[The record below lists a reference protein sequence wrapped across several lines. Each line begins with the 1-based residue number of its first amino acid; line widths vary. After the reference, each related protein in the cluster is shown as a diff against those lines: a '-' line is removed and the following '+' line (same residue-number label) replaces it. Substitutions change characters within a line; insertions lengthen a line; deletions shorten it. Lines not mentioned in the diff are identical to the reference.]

1 MQRTNIDHNDAGA
14 AEKSPDTRRRRILQ
28 FGSITALGAAGLVRA
43 PAVNA
48 QNLTQYGITGQAA
61 PELAVSG
68 WTDAKGAA
76 TKFSIADSRG
86 KWVFLKCWQAWCP
99 GCHSSGFPTLQA
111 VQKAFHGHPDVA
123 IAAVQTV
130 FEGFGSN
137 TQDKVAEMRDRYE
150 LVIPMGHDAGDA
162 DGDKRPST
170 MVSYRTGGTP
180 WLILIDPGGKV
191 VFNDFQVQTDKL
203 IDYINEKVA

>member
-1 MQRTNIDHNDAGA
+1 MQRKNDHTGIGA
-14 AEKSPDTRRRRILQ
+14 AEIPLDTRRRRILQ
-28 FGSITALGAAGLVRA
+28 FGGIAALGTAGVMRA
-43 PAVNA
+43 PAVTA
-48 QNLTQYGITGQAA
+48 QNHTQYGITGQTA

-68 WTDAKGAA
+68 WTDEKGAA
-76 TKFSIADSRG
+76 TTFSIEDSHG

-111 VQKAFHGHPDVA
+111 VQKAFHGHPEVA

-130 FEGFGSN
+130 FEGFDSN

-150 LVIPMGHDAGDA
+150 LVIPMGHDAGNA
-162 DGDKRPST
+162 DKRPST

-203 IDYINEKVA
+203 IEYIDEQIA